1 MLNSVANEAP
11 WIATVGA
18 STLDQRFPSIVC
30 LSNGKFLYGESMY
43 PGNNSSSAEEELEL
57 TVALVGESGSGK
69 STVISLI
76 ERFYDPDGGHIYLD
90 GVELQTLNLNWLRQ
104 QIGLVGQE
112 LVLFNETIRDNI
124 AYGKNGE
131 ATEEEIIAATRFSNV
146 HDFISALPQ
155 GYNTNVSER
164 GVQLS
169 GVQKQRIAIARA
181 IIKDPRILLFD
192 EATSALDTES
202 ERIVQ
207 DALDRV
213 MENRTTVVVAHRL
226 GTIKHYAIDGRMQ
239 HTPTVTLDTISVA
252 SGLR

>member
-18 STLDQRFPSIVC
+18 STLDRRFPAIVR
-30 LSNGKFLYGESMY
+30 LSNGKFMYGESMY

-57 TVALVGESGSGK
+57 TVALVGESGN
-69 STVISLI
+69 
-76 ERFYDPDGGHIYLD
+76 IYLD

-112 LVLFNETIRDNI
+112 PVLFNETIRDNI

-131 ATEEEIIAATRFSNV
+131 ATEEEIIAATRFSNA

-155 GYNTNVSER
+155 GYNTNVGER

-169 GVQKQRIAIARA
+169 GGQKQRIAIARA
-181 IIKDPRILLFD
+181 IIKDPRILLLD

-213 MENRTTVVVAHRL
+213 MENRTTVMVAHRL
-226 GTIKHYAIDGRMQ
+226 GTIKGADIIVVVKNGVIAEKGNHNSLVSIPNGVYAS
-239 HTPTVTLDTISVA
+239 LVA
-252 SGLR
+252 LQMTST